1 MTCKFCEAMQA
12 NRQVEEISRSWST
25 EDELKQYGK
34 YMVDYSVAI
43 VKRSWYR
50 KKGKRS
56 AFRTI
61 EYRYRG
67 LGFALNYCPECGKKV
82 IRSERTDL

>member
-1 MTCKFCEAMQA
+1 MNCKFCKAMQI
-12 NRQVEEISRSWST
+12 NRQIEKICRSWST
-25 EDELKQYGK
+25 EDELKQCGR

-56 AFRTI
+56 ASRTT
-61 EYRYRG
+61 EYRHRG

-82 IRSERTDL
+82 ITNERTDL

>member
-1 MTCKFCEAMQA
+1 MTCRFCEAMQT
-12 NRQVEEISRSWST
+12 NRQVEEISLSRST
-25 EDELKQYGK
+25 EDELKQYGR

-50 KKGKRS
+50 KRGKRS

-82 IRSERTDL
+82 ITNERTNL

>member
-1 MTCKFCEAMQA
+1 MTCKFCEAMQT

-25 EDELKQYGK
+25 EDELKQYGR

-56 AFRTI
+56 ASRTT

-82 IRSERTDL
+82 IRNGRTDL

>member
-1 MTCKFCEAMQA
+1 MTCKFCEAMQT

-25 EDELKQYGK
+25 EDELKQYGR

-50 KKGKRS
+50 KKGKWS
-56 AFRTI
+56 AFRTT

-82 IRSERTDL
+82 NTNERTDL